1 MGLCK
6 ATRTSRCWVVKA
18 TGTYLLHVLWIRT
31 VGMTL
36 ILKTVMNFNDGT
48 TQVPVQLT
56 GTSSRTG
63 IVPTQKRYRTV
74 QSVLWILFSKESDY
88 LVVQPLMSKVMVHF
102 FYYYQFLGSESIF

>member
-1 MGLCK
+1 
-6 ATRTSRCWVVKA
+6 
-18 TGTYLLHVLWIRT
+18 
-31 VGMTL
+31 
-36 ILKTVMNFNDGT
+36 MNFNDGT
-48 TQVPVQLT
+48 TQVPVQLTGT

-88 LVVQPLMSKVMVHF
+88 LVVQPLMSKVMVHL